1 MCNTS
6 LMQWSEIGIT
16 LYPTSSDTMNV
27 RKVIRIRLI
36 INVLILN
43 VVNIKLILNINWLLK

>member
-27 RKVIRIRLI
+27 RKVIRVRLI

>member
-1 MCNTS
+1 
-6 LMQWSEIGIT
+6 MQWSEIGIT

-27 RKVIRIRLI
+27 RKVIRVRLI

-43 VVNIKLILNINWLLK
+43 VVNIKLILNINWLLKWPV